1 MRKYKMLKYDLTGEQ
16 SQPGEKQK
24 KFVSKY
30 REVTYIRFCLKK
42 KERVEVVGRE
52 TVEEIT
58 VPPRI
63 ETINAVCVGFKTIDT
78 SEKDYEIFK
87 KKQRFQKDNRE

>member
-1 MRKYKMLKYDLTGEQ
+1 MFKYDLTGEQ
-16 SQPGEKQK
+16 SAPGEKQR
-24 KFVSKY
+24 KFVTKY
-30 REVTYIRFCLKK
+30 REVTYIRFCPKK

-63 ETINAVCVGFKTIDT
+63 EHVPAVKVGFKTIDT
-78 SEKDYEIFK
+78 SEKDYEAFK
-87 KKQRFQKDNRE
+87 KKERFQKFNNRD

>member
-1 MRKYKMLKYDLTGEQ
+1 MFKYDLTGEQ
-16 SQPGEKQK
+16 SAPGEKQR
-24 KFVSKY
+24 KFVTKY
-30 REVTYIRFCLKK
+30 REVTYIRFCKKK

-63 ETINAVCVGFKTIDT
+63 EHVPAVKVGFKTIDT
-78 SEKDYEIFK
+78 SEKDYEEFRK
-87 KKQRFQKDNRE
+87 KERFSQRNER

>member
-1 MRKYKMLKYDLTGEQ
+1 MFKYDLTGEQ
-16 SQPGEKQK
+16 SAPGEKQR
-24 KFVSKY
+24 KFVTKY
-30 REVTYIRFCLKK
+30 REVTYIRFCPKK

-63 ETINAVCVGFKTIDT
+63 EHVPAVKVGFKTIDT
-78 SEKDYEIFK
+78 SEKDYEAFRK
-87 KKQRFQKDNRE
+87 KERFHQRNER

>member
-1 MRKYKMLKYDLTGEQ
+1 MFKYDLTGEQ

-87 KKQRFQKDNRE
+87 KKQRFQKEKRE

>member
-1 MRKYKMLKYDLTGEQ
+1 MFKYDLTGEQ
-16 SQPGEKQK
+16 SAPGEKQR
-24 KFVSKY
+24 KFVTKY
-30 REVTYIRFCLKK
+30 REVTYIRFCKK
-42 KERVEVVGRE
+42 AKKVLEVVGKE

-78 SEKDYEIFK
+78 SEKDYTEFK
-87 KKQRFQKDNRE
+87 KHQRFNRPERD